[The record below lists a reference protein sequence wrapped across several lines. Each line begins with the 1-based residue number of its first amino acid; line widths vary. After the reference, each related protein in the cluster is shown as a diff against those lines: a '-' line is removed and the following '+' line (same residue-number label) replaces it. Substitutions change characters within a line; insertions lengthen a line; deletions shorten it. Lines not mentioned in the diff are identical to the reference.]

1 MGELGVWLWLLSDAD
16 EDELPGEVLLPL
28 LLPPG
33 ENEPPVADPGCTPKY
48 EKTLWRQLGCV
59 KSGQL
64 LWVNEGALSSLL
76 LSPVNTNDISSLPA
90 DALVLEDAAAL
101 LPYPS
106 APEGRISCQGIAT
119 SFSEPEVVEME
130 LVVDP
135 GVDCEEADELE
146 LAPVVLEL
154 LPLLD
159 EPE

>member
-1 MGELGVWLWLLSDAD
+1 MEESGVWLLSDED

-64 LWVNEGALSSLL
+64 FWLKDGAPSSLL
-76 LSPVNTNDISSLPA
+76 LSPVNTKDISSL
-90 DALVLEDAAAL
+90 LEDVLAL

-106 APEGRISCQGIAT
+106 APEGRMSCQGIAT
-119 SFSEPEVVEME
+119 SFSEPDVVVMDP
-130 LVVDP
+130 VVDP
-135 GVDCEEADELE
+135 GVDCEEPAELE
-146 LAPVVLEL
+146 LVPVVLEL
-154 LPLLD
+154 LPLAD